1 MKCLFMINGLGLGN
15 STRCHAVIERLAQKG
30 AEVHVLTSG
39 NGLTYFEGK
48 PCIASL
54 SPMASL
60 YYSLSGAG
68 VSGWSTLKSL
78 GSLARRAKAKRRQL
92 EALLDQLSPEIAI
105 IDSEYA
111 LSPLRR
117 RGIPVIGLNTSEI
130 VVSEYLRHRRQARGT
145 RSHFWFVE
153 FSDYLFH
160 RHYCDLV
167 LSPFP
172 LRTPTRHPKFQRIG
186 LVVRRAVTDLARQP
200 PSKEAP
206 VERELKKVVFMLSG
220 SVHASSVP
228 FERYQLPFQ
237 IDVVG
242 RSGQSGPN
250 LTFYGHRMDNVPL
263 LAAADVLV
271 INGGYS
277 ALSEAFTLR
286 KHTFVIPIPGHAEQ
300 FVNGCL
306 VRDLGLGRV
315 ATEGDVLEQL
325 LDMHRQGSWIGLKPM
340 SAVFE
345 TNGASEAAEA
355 IESFYARQTSAKV
368 KISSV
373 DSRGR
378 MSETRSP
385 APPSDRAYVRLPGR
399 PMRFLF
405 RQTAPPR
412 DHSH

>member
-15 STRCHAVIERLAQKG
+15 STRCHAVIECLAQRG

-48 PCIASL
+48 PGIASV

-60 YYSLSGAG
+60 YYSLNGAG
-68 VSGWSTLKSL
+68 ISGWSTLKSL

-92 EALLDQLSPEIAI
+92 EVLLDQLLPEIAVV
-105 IDSEYA
+105 DSEYA

-117 RGIPVIGLNTSEI
+117 RGIPIIGLNTSEI
-130 VVSEYLRHRRQARGT
+130 VVSEYLRHRREARGT

-160 RHYCDLV
+160 RHNCDLV

-186 LVVRRAVTDLARQP
+186 LVVRRAVTDLARQV
-200 PSKEAP
+200 PSKEALP
-206 VERELKKVVFMLSG
+206 ARDVKKVVFMLSG
-220 SVHASSVP
+220 SVHASRVP
-228 FERYQLPFQ
+228 FERYRLPFQ

-250 LTFYGHRMDNVPL
+250 LTFHGRSMDNVPL
-263 LAAADVLV
+263 LAAADALV

-277 ALSEAFTLR
+277 ALSEAFALR
-286 KHTFVIPIPGHAEQ
+286 KRTFVIPIPGHAEQ
-300 FVNGCL
+300 FVNACL
-306 VRDLGLGRV
+306 ARDLGLGRI
-315 ATEGDVLEQL
+315 AAENDVVEQL
-325 LDMHRQGSWIGLKPM
+325 LAMHRQGASIGLKPM
-340 SAVFE
+340 QAAIE

-355 IESFYARQTSAKV
+355 IESFYARQIPAKV
-368 KISSV
+368 RSLASV
-373 DSRGR
+373 
-378 MSETRSP
+378 P
-385 APPSDRAYVRLPGR
+385 AGV
-399 PMRFLF
+399 
-405 RQTAPPR
+405 
-412 DHSH
+412 